1 MKEYRGVTILTKT
14 KVLYLPIGR
23 KTFDLEAAKEQWEK
37 SSNYLNE
44 IAEVVEPEGI
54 ITSPEELEEFLQ
66 KIDSDSVV
74 TTIYQSV
81 TFADGE
87 FIYSVINKVKA
98 PVIVWSVREPSVG
111 GRLRLNSLTGGNS
124 TSHVLR
130 SNNHSYS
137 FVFGNADEAQVQ
149 QQIKKKLA
157 VQQVIKELEDLKIG
171 VIGEHPP
178 GFFFSDTDDELLKEK
193 LGTTVTYFDLHEAFE
208 ECVKLPKEKWEG
220 MISRAEQKVIG
231 LNRSDETVER
241 FAQFSTYVK
250 EKIDQEG
257 ITALAVRC
265 WPDFFNELGA
275 AACSTLSQFTEDG
288 VVSSCESD
296 IHGSISMFILRQLA
310 NGSAPYLG
318 DMVHINE
325 ASNSAV
331 FWHCGAGAYSL
342 AHPETGATAGVH
354 PNRKMGFTME
364 FGLKPGRVTLFRV
377 GYTAVDGYRL
387 LIMRGDALDTPQ
399 RFNGTSV
406 EVKLET
412 DVSETLYKLMEEGFE
427 PHYALVYE
435 DVVEELVELGRQ
447 LGIKTTIFTN

>member
-1 MKEYRGVTILTKT
+1 MTSLLNTN
-14 KVLYLPIGR
+14 VLYLPIGR
-23 KTFDLEAAKEQWEK
+23 KTFDLEAGEEQRKK
-37 SSNYLNE
+37 SSDLLNQLTE
-44 IAEVVEPEGI
+44 HVIEPSEI
-54 ITSPEELEEFLQ
+54 ITSPEDLADFLNT
-66 KIDSDSVV
+66 IDNESIT

-87 FIYSVINKVKA
+87 FIKAVIELVEA

-130 SNNHSYS
+130 SNNHPFT
-137 FVFGNADEAQVQ
+137 FVFGNADEAQVIRK
-149 QQIKKKLA
+149 IKQKLA
-157 VQQVIKELEDLKIG
+157 VQNVIKDLKNLKIG
-171 VIGEHPP
+171 VVGEHPP
-178 GFFFSDTDDELLKEK
+178 GFFFSDVDEKLLKEK
-193 LGTTVTYFDLHEAFE
+193 VGSTVTYFDLYEAFN
-208 ECVKLPKEKWEG
+208 ECKKLPKEKWVG
-220 MISRAEQKVIG
+220 MIERAEKQVIG

-241 FAQFSTYVK
+241 FAQFSTYIK
-250 EKIDQEG
+250 DRIDEEG
-257 ITALAVRC
+257 MNAIAVRC

-296 IHGSISMFILRQLA
+296 IHGSISMFILRKLA

-342 AHPETGATAGVH
+342 AHPEIGAKAGVH
-354 PNRKMGFTME
+354 PNRKLGFTLE
-364 FGLKPGRVTLFRV
+364 FGLKPGRVTMFRL
-377 GYTAVDGYRL
+377 GYTETDGYRL
-387 LIMRGDALDTPQ
+387 LIMRGNALDTPQ

-406 EVKLET
+406 EVQLET
-412 DVSETLYKLMEEGFE
+412 NVSETLYTLMEDGFE
-427 PHYALVYE
+427 PHYAIVYE
-435 DVVEELVELGRQ
+435 DVVDELIELGRQ
-447 LGIKTTIFTN
+447 LGIETTIFTK